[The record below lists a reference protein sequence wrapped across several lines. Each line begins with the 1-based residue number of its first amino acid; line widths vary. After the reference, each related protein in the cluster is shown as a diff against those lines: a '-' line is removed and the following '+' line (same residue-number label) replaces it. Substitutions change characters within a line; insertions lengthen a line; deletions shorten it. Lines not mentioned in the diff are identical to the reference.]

1 MDALIAGI
9 DEHNRK
15 VEEASNRG

>member
-9 DEHNRK
+9 DEYNRQ

>member
-9 DEHNRK
+9 DEYNRQA
-15 VEEASNRG
+15 EEASNRG